1 MDEGSDP
8 KPKRTI
14 RQPQKDFPATTSEAA
29 KRTAPASGSAKNK
42 KSKGPPKPTNTS
54 ATFAQNPGDSIGH
67 PTEDGELDEEGDFS
81 QDEEQTLDPEGEIL
95 ADSGNLFD
103 EMPLSTQHK
112 PVSLIASDR
121 PTDNNTT
128 QNVDTLIPSFDPN
141 PIGHSGAN
149 TNARTSERTD
159 TVSDSQPSR
168 QSSRVSKQTQHFVTE
183 NSLNY
188 AKGIIGRHQMSQG
201 ASAKRDRPIEIDD
214 DSENEEGDDSE
225 SDNSG
230 DRIVRE
236 PENVF
241 PPGQNQSF
249 DPNVYTSIYVPRYI
263 GGAALPTHLPG
274 IEKPAPLD
282 STREKIRRE
291 YNNGF
296 DED

>member
-14 RQPQKDFPATTSEAA
+14 TKPQKEFPATTSEAA

-54 ATFAQNPGDSIGH
+54 ATFAQNPGDSLDH

-103 EMPLSTQHK
+103 EMPVPTQHK

-121 PTDNNTT
+121 PNDNNNT

-168 QSSRVSKQTQHFVTE
+168 SSSRVPKQTQHFVTE
-183 NSLNY
+183 NSRNY
-188 AKGIIGRHQMSQG
+188 ELGITGRHQMSQG
-201 ASAKRDRPIEIDD
+201 VSTKRDRPIEIDD
-214 DSENEEGDDSE
+214 DSENEQGDDSG
-225 SDNSG
+225 SDNSTSHTH
-230 DRIVRE
+230 RRE
-236 PENVF
+236 PENIF

-249 DPNVYTSIYVPRYI
+249 DPNVFTDVYVPRYI
-263 GGAALPTHLPG
+263 GGAALRTCLPG
-274 IEKPAPLD
+274 IDKPAPLD
-282 STREKIRRE
+282 PVREKNSQRV
-291 YNNGF
+291 
-296 DED
+296 